1 MENESPNIIRYSSN
15 TYAEWHTSEVLFD
28 EMLDIFVNV
37 YSDNKIV
44 LSFIEKG
51 VAKDLMNK
59 DFIVQRIRQHSKQ
72 KIENLLNLLKKYNYK
87 CNSFIKK
94 MLLLEEISQG

>member
-1 MENESPNIIRYSSN
+1 MTPTNIIRYNSN

-28 EMLDIFVNV
+28 EMLNVFVSV
-37 YSDNKIV
+37 HSDNKII
-44 LSFIEKG
+44 LSFVENG

-59 DFIVQRIRQHSKQ
+59 DFIVQRIKQHSKQ
-72 KIENLLNLLKKYNYK
+72 KIKNLLNLLKKYNYK

-94 MLLLEEISQG
+94 TLLLEEITQD